1 MWHDG
6 LVPVDFVQANDFR
19 TQAGYVVNASTRFYQ
34 CPVSGACLV
43 NRTTGGVACASGST
57 GVLCS
62 QCNEQYMK
70 STLQSGRCILCP
82 PNALADVIWPWIAF
96 VGIVVAGRA
105 FWLHGGK
112 RAWSKVSQKLLPGK
126 NMQPVVL
133 FKIVLG
139 FYQGQRQQTQCCR
152 IPHLFLTPPL
162 LNVSSFGIAAGRLR
176 FPVPSRLFGLAGEV
190 PTRDVRPGKDPLHS
204 MKYSDS

>member
-1 MWHDG
+1 VMSFDKQVYGVHVQIRQKYKLTSLFLTRPQDVWHDG
-6 LVPVDFVQANDFR
+6 LVPVDFVQANDFH

-43 NRTTGGVACASGST
+43 NSTTGGVACASGST

-70 STLQSGRCILCP
+70 STLGSGRCILCP
-82 PNALADVIWPWIAF
+82 PNALADVIWPWFAF
-96 VGIVVAGRA
+96 AGIVVAGRA

-112 RAWSKVSQKLLPGK
+112 RVWSKVSQKLLPGK

-133 FKIVLG
+133 FKIVLS
-139 FYQGQRQQTQCCR
+139 FYQGETHSAVIITRLILTSPAQC
-152 IPHLFLTPPL
+152 FK
-162 LNVSSFGIAAGRLR
+162 S
-176 FPVPSRLFGLAGEV
+176 
-190 PTRDVRPGKDPLHS
+190 
-204 MKYSDS
+204 